1 MNKVFLIGNLTRDP
15 EMRSTQSGIPVC
27 NFSIAVN
34 RRFRNAQTGQQETDF
49 FNIVAWRQLAELCSR
64 YLTKGRKV
72 AVLGSIQTRTY
83 EAQDGSKRSAFDIV
97 ADEVEFLSAQQNSGA
112 PAGEYHTPS
121 AAPAPASAP
130 RQQAPAYAPADSG
143 FTQMDDDDLP
153 F

>member
-1 MNKVFLIGNLTRDP
+1 MNKVYLIGNLTRDP

-34 RRFRNAQTGQQETDF
+34 RRFKNAQTGQQETDF

-64 YLTKGRKV
+64 YLAKGRKV
-72 AVLGSIQTRTY
+72 AVFGSIQTRTY

-97 ADEVEFLSAQQNSGA
+97 ADEVEFLNSPQNAGA
-112 PAGEYHTPS
+112 PSGEYHVAPS
-121 AAPAPASAP
+121 PAPAPRA
-130 RQQAPAYAPADSG
+130 QAPAYAPADSG
-143 FTQMDDDDLP
+143 FTQVDDDELP